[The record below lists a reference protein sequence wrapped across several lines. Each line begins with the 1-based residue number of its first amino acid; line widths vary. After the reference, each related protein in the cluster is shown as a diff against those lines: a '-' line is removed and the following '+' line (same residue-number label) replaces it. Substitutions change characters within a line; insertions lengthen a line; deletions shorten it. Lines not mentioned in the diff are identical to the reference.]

1 MPAFAKSAS
10 EISQRQLSRMKRVPR
25 TTLTVWSRKP
35 SGRGAWLI
43 LLLLAGGTVRA
54 QHNQNSGALTGS
66 VVAVANRKAIE
77 GVTITVVRIGLGF
90 RRTTTTASNGSYSV
104 GYLSPG
110 NYAIEASHPDYENL
124 SGVFNI
130 GVALNDTREIR
141 VPPFEFRRKRATPP
155 PKKIP
160 PADLLPPLLMITSH
174 ADGETVGTS
183 NVTLAGTATDAT
195 RTGNGVASVTV
206 NGKMAVGGSASE
218 DETARWRSEVT
229 LAQGSNTIIVS
240 ASDNSP
246 KKNATT
252 ESITIYF
259 EKQDATG
266 PSLTL
271 ESHQEGDTVGGAR
284 ITLAGTATDD
294 QKGGNGLRS
303 ITVNGDGVEEA
314 TASGSERVHWSHEIT
329 LTRGPNTISVMATDN
344 SPGRNETTL
353 SITVHYQE
361 QDRTGPRITI
371 TSHQDG
377 ETVGEQ
383 GVVVAGRVSDA
394 GRGNNGVSSVTVN
407 GKAGTDVKAS
417 GDGSLTWSRQLTLA
431 EGENTIRVEAVDGS
445 PSQNQTSVSITI
457 DYRVPDRS
465 GPQITITAPSVGQ
478 TVAEDVIVISG
489 TATDSGRG
497 DSGVHSV
504 TVNADPVVGGSSAAG
519 SDVADWNHPVTLTVG
534 ANTITI
540 VATDGS
546 PERNST
552 SETVSIRR
560 ELPAVPITA
569 QQSQQSIQLVNTS
582 SPTRGASFD
591 ERQLSSLPLPDIR
604 TFDSLAFLIAGIS
617 AAPQSLGGVAGPG
630 IGAGV
635 GSSGQFSVNG
645 MRSRANNFT
654 LDGSDNN
661 DQDVGVRR
669 QGFLSL
675 LPQSIESIQAF
686 QMSTLLWDAE
696 LGRNLGAQVNAVTKS
711 GANAIH
717 GEAYGFFTNSR
728 LNARNFFD
736 YTGGPAGSKESF
748 TRVQSGISLAG
759 PIIRNKTHFFA
770 SYEHQKI
777 NATSEQHF
785 ASPTA
790 AERRFQNLPLFK
802 VITSPNSLNNQI
814 DYETSQ
820 GATPLG
826 LNLLSLYPLPNNP
839 GGPFGINNFTE
850 RLPASGEGN
859 VFSFKVTH
867 QLNSGNLLH
876 ARYNFTQD
884 KRELPSIKRAINST
898 IDSDSRS
905 QNVSL
910 ILDSQLSGSWI
921 NQARFSY
928 GRTRLDF
935 TEHAGSPLS
944 LSSIFSGN
952 VKLFLKDGREV
963 GEATVPSFSGP
974 LGELV
979 IRPFSSVGIDAA
991 TFPQGRINNTFQY
1004 ADTVSRTLGNHWLK
1018 FGADIRSVQFNSRQE
1033 RYFRPFV
1040 EVNNGTLTIADL
1052 SNPANSSSGFVPGVQ
1067 LASLGQISSIL
1078 QTVTQGVP
1086 NSNVGLRSTE
1096 FNFFVNDNW
1105 RLAPNLSLDIGLRY
1119 EFNTTP
1125 GEVNNR
1131 IEEALGLLTL
1141 PAPGFSRFDTPA
1153 RTEFYNQVVDAYRT
1167 VLDGRSK
1174 IYDSDSNNLGP
1185 HIGLAWDPFGNGETA
1200 VRAGYGLYYDSILG
1214 ALVSQSRNVF
1224 PTEVPFLS
1232 EATFFGYDGLNANNP
1247 AFFCL
1252 LAPEAA
1258 RCTPESSVAFIL
1270 PGTNQLGGETND
1282 FPALT
1287 GQLLASTTEAGG
1299 LTFTLPEKK
1308 LHTPSVHQWHLSMER
1323 GMFGNYLFSASYVGT
1338 KGTNLSRLTTP
1349 NGGPNVT
1356 PVQVLTLR
1364 QGATPTVSFDAG
1376 DQLPGNQLPISRRE
1390 PFLGAYQTF
1399 ENGASST
1406 YHALQ
1411 LEARKRYADGFN
1423 FTLAYTWSHAIDEVS
1438 DIIETAGAPSIAQDS
1453 SNLRAERA
1461 HSGFDVRHRL
1471 AASFLWDL
1479 PFSSSAAKGLLGG
1492 WQLAGIFRASSGLP
1506 FTLNV
1511 PFDANQDGNLTDR
1524 PSTMEGLVFVDRHAR
1539 ERVSVMQG
1547 RSVDDFFVVGRN
1559 GIVGRNSVGGDGL
1572 VNLDLAVSK
1581 RFWFDDARFVS
1592 FRVEFFNLF
1601 NRSNFGLPV
1610 RIIGNPGFGSS
1621 VNTVTPARIIQ
1632 FALKVNF

>member
-10 EISQRQLSRMKRVPR
+10 EIFQRQLRRMKRAPG
-25 TTLTVWSRKP
+25 TTLPVWSQKL

-66 VVAVANRKAIE
+66 VVQVANRNAIE

-141 VPPFEFRRKRATPP
+141 VPPFEFRRKRATPAP
-155 PKKIP
+155 RTSP
-160 PADLLPPLLMITSH
+160 PADRLSPVLIITSH
-174 ADGETVGTS
+174 ADGEIVQTP
-183 NVTLAGTATDAT
+183 NVTLSGTATDAGKG
-195 RTGNGVASVTV
+195 RKGIASVTV
-206 NGKMAVGGSASE
+206 NGKTAVAGTADGN
-218 DETARWRSEVT
+218 ETAQWRSEAK
-229 LAQGSNTIIVS
+229 LAEGPNTITIT
-240 ASDNSP
+240 ARDNSP

-252 ESITIYF
+252 RTITIHF
-259 EKQDATG
+259 EKRDVAG
-266 PSLTL
+266 PLLTL
-271 ESHQEGDTVGGAR
+271 ESHQEGDTVGVAR
-284 ITLAGTATDD
+284 ITLTGTATDA
-294 QKGGNGLRS
+294 QRGGNGLRS
-303 ITVNGDGVEEA
+303 IAVNGEA
-314 TASGSERVHWSHEIT
+314 VKDAASSGSQKVHWSHEIT
-329 LTRGPNTISVMATDN
+329 LVPGPNAISVIATDD

-361 QDRTGPRITI
+361 RDRTGPRISI
-371 TSHQDG
+371 TSHEDG
-377 ETVGEQ
+377 ETVNEQ
-383 GVVVAGRVSDA
+383 TVVVAGQVSDA
-394 GRGNNGVSSVTVN
+394 GRGNNGVSRVTVN
-407 GKAGTDVKAS
+407 AEVGIDAKAV
-417 GDGSLTWSRQLTLA
+417 GDGSVVWSRQLTLT
-431 EGENTIRVEAVDGS
+431 EGPNTVTIEATDDS
-445 PSQNQTSVSITI
+445 PGKNQTSVSITI
-457 DYRVPDRS
+457 QYRVPDRL
-465 GPQITITAPSVGQ
+465 GPQITVVSHQDGQ
-478 TVAEDVIVISG
+478 TVTEDIIVVSG

-497 DSGVHSV
+497 RSGVRSVSVNGEPVAGGSAVGSEVANWNHSV
-504 TVNADPVVGGSSAAG
+504 TLTLGDNPITVVTTDDSPAQ
-519 SDVADWNHPVTLTVG
+519 
-534 ANTITI
+534 NT
-540 VATDGS
+540 
-546 PERNST
+546 T
-552 SETVSIRR
+552 SESVIVRR
-560 ELPAVPITA
+560 EQPAPITA

-617 AAPQSLGGVAGPG
+617 AAPQSLGDVAGPG

-675 LPQSIESIQAF
+675 LPQSIESIQGF

-711 GANAIH
+711 GANSIH

-736 YTGGPAGSKESF
+736 YTGGPAGSEESF

-785 ASPTA
+785 ASPTP

-839 GGPFGINNFTE
+839 GGPYGTNNFTE
-850 RLPASGEGN
+850 RLPSSGEGN
-859 VFSFKVTH
+859 VFSLKVTH
-867 QLNSGNLLH
+867 QLTSGNLLH

-884 KRELPSIKRAINST
+884 ERELPSIKRAINST

-935 TEHAGSPLS
+935 AEHVGSPLS
-944 LSSIFSGN
+944 LSSISSGN
-952 VKLFLKDGREV
+952 VKLFLKDGRQVSDEIP
-963 GEATVPSFSGP
+963 VPSFSGP

-1004 ADTVSRTLGNHWLK
+1004 ADTLSRTFGNHWLK
-1018 FGADIRSVQFNSRQE
+1018 FGTDTRSVQFNSRQE

-1052 SNPANSSSGFVPGVQ
+1052 DNPANSSSSFVPGVQ
-1067 LASLGQISSIL
+1067 LAGLGQISSIL

-1086 NSNVGLRSTE
+1086 NSNIGLRSAE
-1096 FNFFVNDNW
+1096 LNFFVNDNW

-1125 GEVNNR
+1125 REVTNR
-1131 IEEALGLLTL
+1131 IEDALGLLTL
-1141 PAPGFSRFDTPA
+1141 PAPGSSRFDTPA
-1153 RTEFYNQVVDAYRT
+1153 RTEFYNQVVEAYRT

-1247 AFFCL
+1247 SFFCL
-1252 LAPEAA
+1252 LAL
-1258 RCTPESSVAFIL
+1258 S
-1270 PGTNQLGGETND
+1270 
-1282 FPALT
+1282 PA
-1287 GQLLASTTEAGG
+1287 
-1299 LTFTLPEKK
+1299 
-1308 LHTPSVHQWHLSMER
+1308 
-1323 GMFGNYLFSASYVGT
+1323 
-1338 KGTNLSRLTTP
+1338 
-1349 NGGPNVT
+1349 
-1356 PVQVLTLR
+1356 
-1364 QGATPTVSFDAG
+1364 
-1376 DQLPGNQLPISRRE
+1376 
-1390 PFLGAYQTF
+1390 
-1399 ENGASST
+1399 
-1406 YHALQ
+1406 
-1411 LEARKRYADGFN
+1411 
-1423 FTLAYTWSHAIDEVS
+1423 
-1438 DIIETAGAPSIAQDS
+1438 
-1453 SNLRAERA
+1453 
-1461 HSGFDVRHRL
+1461 
-1471 AASFLWDL
+1471 
-1479 PFSSSAAKGLLGG
+1479 
-1492 WQLAGIFRASSGLP
+1492 
-1506 FTLNV
+1506 
-1511 PFDANQDGNLTDR
+1511 
-1524 PSTMEGLVFVDRHAR
+1524 
-1539 ERVSVMQG
+1539 
-1547 RSVDDFFVVGRN
+1547 
-1559 GIVGRNSVGGDGL
+1559 
-1572 VNLDLAVSK
+1572 
-1581 RFWFDDARFVS
+1581 
-1592 FRVEFFNLF
+1592 
-1601 NRSNFGLPV
+1601 
-1610 RIIGNPGFGSS
+1610 
-1621 VNTVTPARIIQ
+1621 
-1632 FALKVNF
+1632 